1 MRFYKLLMDD
11 SDDRDVVAYC
21 IDTKGFEQY
30 ELSEG
35 KYIYNWNSEITFY
48 FDPKEGE
55 RLTDYLANN
64 LG

>member
-21 IDTKGFEQY
+21 TDTKGFEQY
-30 ELSEG
+30 ELLEG
-35 KYIYNWNSEITFY
+35 KYIHNWNNEITFY

-55 RLTDYLANN
+55 CICQ
-64 LG
+64 